1 MDPLFLINEFKH
13 NHAIFNSSI
22 FNSSSSVEKPF
33 PRDDLVSFISKHKSA
48 LSEKL
53 TLRNFTGYI
62 IQLLLVY
69 DCSDLQFVWRLMEL
83 YYISRDELFV
93 DYSWNIF
100 LIHYESRVPTALE
113 NFLKWS
119 QVSEN
124 IEREDCDYNRIIHT
138 IRGLKFGDLNFMK
151 LLCKYGFISLSKASF
166 YPQYYFDPSTAKTL
180 FKFL

>member
-1 MDPLFLINEFKH
+1 MDTSFLINEFKQD
-13 NHAIFNSSI
+13 HASI

-119 QVSEN
+119 QMSEN

-138 IRGLKFGDLNFMK
+138 IRGLKFGDLSFMK